1 MNSYDTHIHRIL
13 AEVGNRGLNVRK
25 ITLHVYNS
33 VNTLFDPVEK
43 QQIHD
48 YVLKYLSSHVKGKMP
63 LLLRVS
69 HGVYSFN
76 PKSPEAR
83 QIKMELKNQTEQMA
97 TLSQEHNKRQL
108 QLLFDDI
115 ETL

>member
-33 VNTLFDPVEK
+33 VNTFFDPVEK
-43 QQIHD
+43 QDVHD

-63 LLLRVS
+63 LLQRVS
-69 HGVYSFN
+69 HGVYRFN

-83 QIKMELKNQTEQMA
+83 QIKMDIKNGIEQMPG
-97 TLSQEHNKRQL
+97 SQEPQERQL
-108 QLLFDDI
+108 LLF
-115 ETL
+115 EEMEVL

>member
-43 QQIHD
+43 QHVHD

-83 QIKMELKNQTEQMA
+83 KIKMDLKNGIDQQSA
-97 TLSQEHNKRQL
+97 LPQEHNKRQL
-108 QLLFDDI
+108 LLSFDDI
-115 ETL
+115 DTL

>member
-33 VNTLFDPVEK
+33 VNTLFEPVEK
-43 QQIHD
+43 QQVHD
-48 YVLKYLSSHVKGKMP
+48 YVLKYLSNHVKGKMP
-63 LLLRVS
+63 LLKRVS

-83 QIKMELKNQTEQMA
+83 QIKMELKNGVEQVSVP
-97 TLSQEHNKRQL
+97 LQEHNPRQL
-108 QLLFDDI
+108 LLFNEI

>member
-33 VNTLFDPVEK
+33 VNTLFEPVEK
-43 QQIHD
+43 QQVHD
-48 YVLKYLSSHVKGKMP
+48 YVLKYLSSHVKGKVP

-83 QIKMELKNQTEQMA
+83 QIKMDLKNPADQQSA
-97 TLSQEHNKRQL
+97 LLHEHNKRQL
-108 QLLFDDI
+108 LLIFDDLD
-115 ETL
+115 TL

>member
-33 VNTLFDPVEK
+33 VNTLFEPVEK
-43 QQIHD
+43 QQVHD
-48 YVLKYLSSHVKGKMP
+48 YVLKYLSNHVKGRMP
-63 LLLRVS
+63 LLLRVR

-83 QIKMELKNQTEQMA
+83 QIKMEIKNGIEQPA
-97 TLSQEHNKRQL
+97 SPIQEHHPRQL
-108 QLLFDDI
+108 RLFDEI

>member
-25 ITLHVYNS
+25 ITLHVFNS
-33 VNTLFDPVEK
+33 VNTLFETADK
-43 QQIHD
+43 QEVHD

-63 LLLRVS
+63 LLERVS
-69 HGVYSFN
+69 HGVYRMN

-83 QIKMELKNQTEQMA
+83 QLKMAFKTQNETQHSLPQQPHA
-97 TLSQEHNKRQL
+97 QQL
-108 QLLFDDI
+108 LLFD
-115 ETL
+115 ENELSQ